1 MKFNP
6 EVLISFN
13 TKLDIINNF
22 PKLIQDDT
30 LIDSCIN
37 NIFSINTTYKC
48 KAALMNK
55 TNSKLFIKSNLYPDS
70 INRNKEVENIDR
82 LIAISIKLNE
92 EYSKLKKLINE
103 KIIKQRTNAI

>member
-37 NIFSINTTYKC
+37 NIISINTTYKC
-48 KAALMNK
+48 KAMLMNK

-82 LIAISIKLNE
+82 LIAISIKKMKN
-92 EYSKLKKLINE
+92 IPN
-103 KIIKQRTNAI
+103 